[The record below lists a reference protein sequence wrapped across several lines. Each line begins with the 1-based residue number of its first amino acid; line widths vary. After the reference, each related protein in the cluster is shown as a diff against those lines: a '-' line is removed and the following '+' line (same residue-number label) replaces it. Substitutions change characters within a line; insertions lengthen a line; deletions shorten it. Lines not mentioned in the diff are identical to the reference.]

1 MYHTRAAETVYPF
14 TFEYHKT
21 GNKAYLEAAI
31 NVGNWLIRQQQDNGS
46 WLETPEKWTGT
57 TTDQIL
63 MMALAY
69 PMLKPHLSKK
79 EKASWLQ
86 SIEKAGDYLVK
97 MMSPKFASINYC
109 ATTTASL
116 MAVNELIKKQSYQDK
131 ARELAYLVAGKMD
144 QDYFLTG
151 EGGRVFRS
159 KIWNRFGV

>member
-1 MYHTRAAETVYPF
+1 
-14 TFEYHKT
+14 
-21 GNKAYLEAAI
+21 
-31 NVGNWLIRQQQDNGS
+31 
-46 WLETPEKWTGT
+46 
-57 TTDQIL
+57 

-151 EGGRVFRS
+151 EGGRVF
-159 KIWNRFGV
+159 GVKYGIDLGYNSFRCSHMIQFTIRAVDATIIRRTFIGIDILHHRGIQF